1 MQVHHVGIFTQDLER
16 LKNFY
21 VKYFGATARDLY
33 EDLSEPI
40 SIYFL
45 DFPAGAKL
53 EIMSKPGLKDFSQE
67 AMKAGFVHLAF
78 SVGSREEVDRFSA
91 FLVSEGCR
99 QVNPPTLLGDGS
111 YESCFADPDN
121 NLIEIVV

>member
-1 MQVHHVGIFTQDLER
+1 MQIHHVGIFTSDLER

-21 VKYFGATARDLY
+21 VTFFGASARDLY

-45 DFPAGAKL
+45 VFPDGAKL
-53 EIMSKPGLKDFSQE
+53 ELMSKPGLKDFSGE
-67 AMKAGFVHLAF
+67 PMKAGFVHLAF
-78 SVGSREEVDRFSA
+78 SVGSRGEVDRFSA
-91 FLVSEGCR
+91 CLAGSGCR
-99 QVNPPTLLGDGS
+99 QINPPALLGDGS
-111 YESCFADPDN
+111 YESCFADPDG